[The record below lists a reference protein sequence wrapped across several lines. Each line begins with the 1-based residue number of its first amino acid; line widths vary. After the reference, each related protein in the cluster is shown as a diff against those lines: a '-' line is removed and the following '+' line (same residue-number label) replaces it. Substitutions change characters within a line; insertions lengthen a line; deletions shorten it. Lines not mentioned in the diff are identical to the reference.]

1 MLSRFAISAGR
12 RTLLSSSAWRPLVS
26 SAVAQPLSTS
36 ASASQ
41 SVKLEKQGEITV
53 IKIDIPNAKE
63 NTLNADLTREM
74 TAVMDKLESDDSV
87 KGIVVMS
94 GKPNSFV
101 AGADINMLKAAKSA
115 EEAEALAR

>member
-1 MLSRFAISAGR
+1 MKLQKIFISTEEKVRIYGEKN
-12 RTLLSSSAWRPLVS
+12 
-26 SAVAQPLSTS
+26 QFF
-36 ASASQ
+36 SQ
-41 SVKLEKQGEITV
+41 FQ
-53 IKIDIPNAKE
+53 
-63 NTLNADLTREM
+63 
-74 TAVMDKLESDDSV
+74 LESDDSV